1 MLIAFLKR
9 LRIFTIAAAIAI
21 CVYFVARV
29 VIFSYSEY
37 SALER
42 LFGLFLLAG
51 ESYMLLHAF
60 GYMMNTF
67 ALTTPRAAPRRV
79 TPKPGEEPAV
89 AIVVAA
95 RHEPKE
101 VLESTIITFRNVDY
115 PRKTIYFLDDS
126 SDQSYKDEA
135 DALALAHGIT
145 VFRRTERHGA
155 KAGIVNDFL
164 RGMPE
169 KYIAIFDAD
178 QNPMPDFLNDI
189 IPLLEGDE
197 RLAFVQ
203 TPQFYT
209 NIGESP
215 VAKGSAMQQAIFYET
230 ICEGKNVTGSMFCC
244 GTNVVFRKEA
254 LLDVGGFEE
263 EFITEDFATS
273 VNLHMKGWRSW
284 YHNHVV
290 AFGLGPEPLPAY
302 FKQQAR
308 WAGGTIS
315 VFRKLVSGVFRH
327 PFKLSP
333 IQWWE
338 YMLAGTYYF
347 VGWAFF
353 LLMLCPIAFLLFN
366 VPSFF
371 LDPRIYLT
379 AYVPYFCLTLLI
391 FFSTMKERHYNFSQI
406 YYGLILGSLCFPLLM
421 KAAVYGLFGKRMTF
435 VVTTKGKAE
444 VMPLSALWPYGVMM
458 GLNIAALV
466 TGLLKF
472 RTAPYAMGVNM
483 FWAAYHLFILWNI
496 FYFNQLPVL
505 GREEKA
511 KWRA

>member
-1 MLIAFLKR
+1 MLIAFLRKLR
-9 LRIFTIAAAIAI
+9 LLTLVAAISV

-29 VIFSYSEY
+29 VIFSYSDY
-37 SALER
+37 TALEKV
-42 LFGLFLLAG
+42 FGLFLLLG
-51 ESYMLLHAF
+51 ESYMLVHAF
-60 GYMMNTF
+60 GYMINVFT
-67 ALTTPRAAPRRV
+67 LTGQRREAPRAELR
-79 TPKPGEEPAV
+79 PGAEPSV

-101 VLESTIITFRNVDY
+101 VLEGTIITFRNVDY
-115 PRKTIYFLDDS
+115 PNKTIYFLDDS
-126 SDQSYKDEA
+126 SEQAYKDEA
-135 DALALAHGIT
+135 DALARDHGIKI
-145 VFRRTERHGA
+145 FRRSARHGA

-164 RGMPE
+164 RGMTE
-169 KYIAIFDAD
+169 KYVAIFDAD
-178 QNPMPDFLNDI
+178 QNPMPDFLNELVPI
-189 IPLLEGDE
+189 LEGDE
-197 RLAFVQ
+197 KLAFVQ

-215 VAKGSAMQQAIFYET
+215 VAKGAAMQQAIFYET
-230 ICEGKNVTGSMFCC
+230 ICEGKNATGSMFCC
-244 GTNVVFRKEA
+244 GTNVIFRREA

-290 AFGLGPEPLPAY
+290 AFGLGPETLPAY

-315 VFRKLVSGVFRH
+315 VFRKLILNLLRH
-327 PFKLSP
+327 PFSLSP
-333 IQWWE
+333 LQWWE
-338 YMLAGTYYF
+338 YLLAGTYYF

-353 LLMLCPIAFLLFN
+353 LLMICPMAFLLFN

-379 AYVPYFCLTLLI
+379 TYIPYFCLTLMI
-391 FFSTMKERHYNFSQI
+391 FFATMKERHYNFRQI

-421 KAAVYGLFGKRMTF
+421 KAAVYGLIGKRMNF

-444 VMPLSALWPYGVMM
+444 VMPLSALWPYSVML
-458 GLNIAALV
+458 GLSIAAIGA
-466 TGLLKF
+466 GLIKM
-472 RTAPYAMGVNM
+472 RDNPYAVGVNV
-483 FWAAYHLFILWNI
+483 FWAAYHAFILWNI

-511 KWRA
+511 KWHA